1 MSGQPPH
8 RMERHRIAFDRSMAL
23 APAIC
28 PGDRQLDLLVTG
40 GDAHLVGQAADG
52 GGRDA
57 GDTFGPFRGVG
68 LHPLFEQLE
77 GRYRCGAIGQL
88 EVTQQ
93 GRIGPFGVV
102 GDSLLGQAVPPVEVC
117 RAQRIHNVAV
127 GFAQHH
133 AEIIAG
139 RILVDELPRVGI
151 SGKEFPVV
159 QPQPDQFMTV
169 SDLTRAAIVVSDNT
183 AANLLLSKLGGP
195 SVVTEF
201 ARSCGD
207 AITRLDRNEPTL
219 NDNESGD
226 LRDTTSP
233 RAMATLMNK
242 VLCGNR
248 LSSTSRDLLLQ
259 WLRDCDT
266 GHDRLRAKLPKDWL
280 VGDKTG
286 TGGHGAVNDVAIA
299 IPPGRSPILIAAFL
313 SEGKAD
319 RSALVA
325 AHASISRLVAD
336 HFA

>member
-1 MSGQPPH
+1 MAGGVGVFAVDTGSGKVLAH
-8 RMERHRIAFDRSMAL
+8 RPDERFAMCSTFKWVLAATVLAQMERNLLSL
-23 APAIC
+23 
-28 PGDRQLDLLVTG
+28 GDHVLYGQADLLAYAPVTSK
-40 GDAHLVGQAADG
+40 HAAKG
-52 GGRDA
+52 
-57 GDTFGPFRGVG
+57 
-68 LHPLFEQLE
+68 
-77 GRYRCGAIGQL
+77 
-88 EVTQQ
+88 
-93 GRIGPFGVV
+93 
-102 GDSLLGQAVPPVEVC
+102 
-117 RAQRIHNVAV
+117 
-127 GFAQHH
+127 
-133 AEIIAG
+133 
-139 RILVDELPRVGI
+139 
-151 SGKEFPVV
+151 
-159 QPQPDQFMTV
+159 FMTV

-286 TGGHGAVNDVAIA
+286 TGEHGAVNDVAIA